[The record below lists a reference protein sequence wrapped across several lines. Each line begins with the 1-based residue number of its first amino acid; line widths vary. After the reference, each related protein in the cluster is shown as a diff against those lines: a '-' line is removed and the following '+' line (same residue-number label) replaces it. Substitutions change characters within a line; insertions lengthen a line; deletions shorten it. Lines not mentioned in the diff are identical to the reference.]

1 MNRLLI
7 AVDSVGIDP
16 LGVDRPES
24 VYATSRF
31 LFPRG
36 YRGGMARVPGGVL
49 VETDVTGGLSRRGS
63 EGATAERRDGAVE
76 CALTYTSL
84 FTGTSTVAE
93 HGLVQALGMRERLL
107 KELVARRN
115 LFRLFERPCLANALF
130 PAHLPFFGS
139 SHAEDLVPRFE
150 RDAITAGLRFRGAP
164 ALVGRPKH
172 GFAELFTLA
181 EINQNIFV
189 HAAREAGVRLR
200 TWDDVRHGEALTS
213 TLTHELESE
222 FNMDFFGQ
230 PPLPPRTVGEGAR
243 LLASLA
249 RAHDFVF
256 YKFQLADLVSHAG
269 RLELARGVFD
279 MIERFV
285 EAVVASTDAMVVV
298 TSDHGHLEQLESHRG
313 HPKSTVPTW
322 CFRAAADPDLLE
334 TPEGIHAALAPQ

>member
-1 MNRLLI
+1 VNRLLI

-24 VYATSRF
+24 VYAGSRF

-36 YRGGMARVPGGVL
+36 YRGGVARVPGGVL
-49 VETDVTGGLSRRGS
+49 VETDVTGG
-63 EGATAERRDGAVE
+63 RRDGAVE
-76 CALTYTSL
+76 CALTYTSI

-107 KELVARRN
+107 KDLVARRN
-115 LFRLFERPCLANALF
+115 LFRLFERSCLANAIF
-130 PAHLPFFGS
+130 PAHLTFFGS
-139 SHAEDLVPRFE
+139 SHVEDLVPPFDR
-150 RDAITAGLRFRGAP
+150 AGVAAGLRFRGAP
-164 ALVGRPKH
+164 VLAGRPKH

-189 HAAREAGVRLR
+189 HAAREADVPLR

-213 TLTHELESE
+213 TLTHELESD
-222 FNMDFFGQ
+222 FTMDFFGQ
-230 PPLPPRTVGEGAR
+230 PPLPPRTVEEGASI
-243 LLASLA
+243 LASLA

-256 YKFQLADLVSHAG
+256 YKFQLADLVSHTG
-269 RLELARGVFD
+269 RLDLARSVFD
-279 MIERFV
+279 RIERFV
-285 EAVVASTDAMVVV
+285 ESIVRATDAMVVV

-322 CFRAAADPDLLE
+322 CFRGGCDPDLLA
-334 TPEGIHAALAPQ
+334 TPQGIHAALTS